1 MRVRKSTLRIV
12 FLISM
17 LMLRAVDG
25 YCAERSPEQ
34 FVRDFY
40 QWYFEKDVGD
50 NVPQNSDEIYEYL
63 FKPLVEDIRE
73 DRTGVSYFKKVGMES
88 AEWRTVAP
96 VVKASIDLGDG
107 IYLVPVALVLKSRMI
122 DVVVVV
128 KKKEEGMRITA
139 IFDTYPL
146 LW

>member
-1 MRVRKSTLRIV
+1 MRLGTV
-12 FLISM
+12 LIGKA
-17 LMLRAVDG
+17 LFVVVVCGFACAG
-25 YCAERSPEQ
+25 YCAERLPEQ

-50 NVPQNSDEIYEYL
+50 NVPQNSDEIYKYL
-63 FKPLVEDIRE
+63 FKPLVKDIRE
-73 DRTGVSYFKKVGMES
+73 DRSGVSYFKKVGMES

-96 VVKASIDLGDG
+96 VVKASIDLGHG
-107 IYLVPVALVLKSRMI
+107 VYLVPVALALESGTI

-128 KKKEEGMRITA
+128 KKREDEMRIYA

-146 LW
+146 L